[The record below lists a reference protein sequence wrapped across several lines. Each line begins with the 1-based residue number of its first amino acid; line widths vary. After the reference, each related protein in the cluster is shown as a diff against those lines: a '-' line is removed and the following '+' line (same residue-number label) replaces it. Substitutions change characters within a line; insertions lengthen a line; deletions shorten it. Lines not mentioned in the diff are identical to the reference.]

1 MIKVVMFDYYGVMC
15 PRIASLI
22 ASGTAK
28 QFGITNE
35 KSMEVVDYLLDMM
48 DENKLTF
55 YEYWKILKLKFK
67 NEKVKLSDHRKLW
80 EDSLL
85 HLELWSEMAVLV
97 KKIKKAGYK
106 VPLLSNVLRKMAIY
120 NRIKGRYRLFRP
132 LFLSYEIGTRKPFPT
147 IFKHALKKLKVKPEE
162 CLFIDD
168 QISYLEGAKSL
179 GIKTILFK
187 NHSQLVRDLKRFDVR
202 GV

>member
-15 PRIASLI
+15 PRIAPLI

-35 KSMEVVDYLLDMM
+35 KSTEVADYLLDMM

-55 YEYWKILKLKFK
+55 YKYWKILKLKLK
-67 NEKVKLSDHRKLW
+67 NEDVKLSDHRKFW

-85 HLELWSEMAVLV
+85 HLELWPGMVDLV

-106 VPLLSNVLRKMAIY
+106 VPLLSNVLRKMALY
-120 NRIKGRYRLFRP
+120 NRNKGRYSLFRP
-132 LFLSYEIGTRKPFPT
+132 LFLSYKIRARKPFPK
-147 IFKHALKKLKVKPEE
+147 IFKHALKKLRVRPEE

-168 QISYLEGAKSL
+168 QISYLEGAKPL